1 VARRNNNEIR
11 VNQQIRAD
19 EVRLIDQDGENHGV
33 VDREEALEEARVA
46 DTDLLEIAPDADPP
60 VTKIKDYGEYKYE
73 QQKKEKRQK
82 TKSTETKVVQVK
94 IGTDEHDLELK
105 AKRASEWLNEG
116 HRVKLELYLRGRAKG
131 LGRDFHKERMERFLK
146 FVTEEYTVTKGPKK
160 ESKGLYMILQ
170 SDS

>member
-1 VARRNNNEIR
+1 MARRNNNEIR

-33 VDREEALEEARVA
+33 VDREEALEMAREA
-46 DTDLLEIAPDADPP
+46 DTDLLEIAPDAEVP

-73 QQKKEKRQK
+73 QQKKRKRQK

-105 AKRASEWLNEG
+105 AKKASDWLKEG

-146 FVTEEYTVTKGPKK
+146 FVTEDYKVTEGPKK
-160 ESKGLYMILQ
+160 GPKGLYMILQ
-170 SDS
+170 KDN